1 MDAITVTA
9 AASAVTGA
17 AVTVATAW
25 LRARC
30 QRQQAREESR
40 RDHLHHLP
48 PGSRVVDLGEHGM
61 MIEVGGAAARAK
73 NARDAAR

>member
-17 AVTVATAW
+17 AATVAAAW
-25 LRARC
+25 LRSRS
-30 QRQQAREESR
+30 QWQQAREESR

-48 PGSRVVDLGEHGM
+48 PGSRVVDLGEHGVV
-61 MIEVGGAAARAK
+61 IEVGGQAAGAEK
-73 NARDAAR
+73 ARDAVR